1 MYNILIYN
9 IFIFLRQNGYMTY
22 DPLAMQQQQTQTTAN
37 PGFAGGEDYTHY
49 PYPDEYMSRQYLQQP
64 RSGSQPPR
72 QTDCKFLRSSQGGYQ
87 AGSSSI

>member
-1 MYNILIYN
+1 MA
-9 IFIFLRQNGYMTY
+9 Y
-22 DPLAMQQQQTQTTAN
+22 DPLAMQQTQTTAN

-72 QTDCKFLRSSQGGYQ
+72 QTDCKFLRSNQTGFSP
-87 AGSSSI
+87 I